1 MNEDKNKLSQ
11 EDLLKI
17 VWKDIYRLLGDISRT
32 FNLIFNVFVVVLILI
47 ALVILCSFVIFPLL
61 WWQKVLIQLIPKK

>member
-61 WWQKVLIQLIPKK
+61 W